1 MKSIGDSIYYFKSST
16 PPVSTSTQSS
26 ILSSKVLLTEGR
38 GVQENLAVVAEP
50 FAEMLQSG
58 NVLWNRCEGQ
68 WMSDV
73 SEFGA
78 RENQSNFEDFNK
90 AMEWD

>member
-1 MKSIGDSIYYFKSST
+1 M
-16 PPVSTSTQSS
+16 
-26 ILSSKVLLTEGR
+26 SSKVLLTEGR

-73 SEFGA
+73 SKFGA
-78 RENQSNFEDFNK
+78 RENQSSFEYFTATKQWN
-90 AMEWD
+90 ETSGNVEL

>member
-1 MKSIGDSIYYFKSST
+1 
-16 PPVSTSTQSS
+16 
-26 ILSSKVLLTEGR
+26 
-38 GVQENLAVVAEP
+38 
-50 FAEMLQSG
+50 
-58 NVLWNRCEGQ
+58 
-68 WMSDV
+68 MSDV

>member
-1 MKSIGDSIYYFKSST
+1 
-16 PPVSTSTQSS
+16 
-26 ILSSKVLLTEGR
+26 
-38 GVQENLAVVAEP
+38 VQENLAVVAEP

-90 AMEWD
+90 AME